1 MSKAKTVQIIR
12 AEIKRLNEDIDM
24 KIIRGLSYRN
34 EARRHK
40 SLISQ
45 LARLT
50 AKGELQ
56 RYEVRS
62 EVKQVIQSYQM
73 SQAKWYQ
80 RPLSLGFNFS
90 SVGSFASVFLL

>member
-50 AKGELQ
+50 MKGELQ

-62 EVKQVIQSYQM
+62 EVKQVIQSFQM
-73 SQAKWYQ
+73 GQMKWYQ
-80 RPLSLGFNFS
+80 RPFNFS
-90 SVGSFASVFLL
+90 SAGSFASAFLL

>member
-1 MSKAKTVQIIR
+1 MSKARTIQVIR
-12 AEIKRLNEDIDM
+12 EEIRRLNEEIDM

-40 SLISQ
+40 LLASQ

-50 AKGELQ
+50 LRGELQ

-62 EVKQVIQSYQM
+62 EVKQIVQSFRPVQL
-73 SQAKWYQ
+73 KWYQ
-80 RPLSLGFNFS
+80 RPLG
-90 SVGSFASVFLL
+90 FASAFLF